1 MTSSFSTDLTST
13 TAAGAD
19 TVLKHG
25 GPARPTPGHAMLACM
40 GMRLLFITVV
50 VDVAEGAGLQLHT
63 RQLPDSTWQINCTL
77 DRVFSP
83 GDTMNILGPPSN
95 ISMIF
100 CKFPSQC
107 PDGFGNGSWGTQ
119 NKTFY
124 MVFTPKSSGLY
135 VCVYNE
141 EHGDIATGEIL
152 VDPAVTETTTN
163 LHEATSTD
171 LEADTSTRKDDVTS
185 GSGFINAFGIWV
197 TLSLSH
203 RLLCA

>member
-1 MTSSFSTDLTST
+1 MVSSRT
-13 TAAGAD
+13 D

-25 GPARPTPGHAMLACM
+25 GPGRPTPGHAVLACI

-50 VDVAEGAGLQLHT
+50 VIVAEGAGLQLHS
-63 RQLPDSTWQINCTL
+63 RQLSVSLWQINCTL
-77 DRVFSP
+77 DKVFSP

-100 CKFPSQC
+100 CKFPLQC
-107 PDGFGNGSWGTQ
+107 LDDFVNVSWGPQ
-119 NKTFY
+119 NKTFS
-124 MVFTPKSSGLY
+124 MDFTPKSSGLY

-141 EHGDIATGEIL
+141 EHGAIATGEIHM
-152 VDPAVTETTTN
+152 VDPAETTTN
-163 LHEATSTD
+163 LPEATSTD
-171 LEADTSTRKDDVTS
+171 LEADTSTGKDDVTS
-185 GSGFINAFGIWV
+185 GSGFIDAFGILV